1 MTEPTHSDIHHAI
14 GRLEAKVDTLLDAQ
28 KSDAALHAR
37 QDARLGALEHWRT
50 RMITLLGVI
59 GAAAGALGAL
69 IADWIRR
76 HLL

>member
-1 MTEPTHSDIHHAI
+1 MDEITHADIHHAI
-14 GRLEAKVDTLLDAQ
+14 GRLEAKVDTLLESKRAN
-28 KSDAALHAR
+28 AELHAR

-50 RMITLLGVI
+50 RMVTLLGVL
-59 GAAAGALGAL
+59 GTGAGALGAL